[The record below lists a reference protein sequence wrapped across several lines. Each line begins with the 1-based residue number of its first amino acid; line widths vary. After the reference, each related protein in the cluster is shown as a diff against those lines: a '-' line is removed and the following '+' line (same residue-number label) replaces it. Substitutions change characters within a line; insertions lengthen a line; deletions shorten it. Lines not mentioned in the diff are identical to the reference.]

1 MSFCNLKCFLF
12 NLHRIWDRFDG
23 TKPGN
28 YFTDRQ
34 LIKQAINTMN
44 EELAGCIRFSLK
56 DKEYTGGKH
65 VRVFRN
71 WKQEATANG
80 CYATIGN
87 APVNSESHLYNQF
100 DNKDFQIVSLGWP
113 CVNEKTIIH
122 EFVHTIGFFHEHA
135 RPDRDAFIT
144 PNFNVITGMWVSQWQ
159 KRTQSLTF
167 GVCYNPKSVMQYQAH
182 KKNGEWE
189 VQSKVCIKLITMK

>member
-28 YFTDRQ
+28 YFTDRK
-34 LIKQAINTMN
+34 LIKQAINIMN

-100 DNKDFQIVSLGWP
+100 DYYSVSDIFCFSADRTVL
-113 CVNEKTIIH
+113 NTTQKSLALALFDTIR
-122 EFVHTIGFFHEHA
+122 VG
-135 RPDRDAFIT
+135 RDRT
-144 PNFNVITGMWVSQWQ
+144 N
-159 KRTQSLTF
+159 
-167 GVCYNPKSVMQYQAH
+167 
-182 KKNGEWE
+182 
-189 VQSKVCIKLITMK
+189 